1 MDNLFVARIHNN
13 RLGSCV
19 MVGTITDGINLIR
32 EYVQDQFNRELTAD
46 ENDRLENDYE
56 FYNDDDADNIFTFAI
71 GSLSTQ

>member
-13 RLGSCV
+13 TLGNCV
-19 MVGTITDGINLIR
+19 MVPTIEEGQELIR
-32 EYVQDQFNRELTAD
+32 QYVKDQFGRDLT
-46 ENDRLENDYE
+46 ENENASLENDYE

>member
-56 FYNDDDADNIFTFAI
+56 FYNDDDDDNIFTFSI

>member
-13 RLGSCV
+13 TLGSCV

-56 FYNDDDADNIFTFAI
+56 FYNDDDADNIFTFSI

>member
-19 MVGTITDGINLIR
+19 MVDTITDGVNLIR
-32 EYVQDQFNRELTAD
+32 EYVKDQFGRDLTAE
-46 ENDRLENDYE
+46 ENDMLENDYE
-56 FYNDDDADNIFTFAI
+56 FYNDDDAYNIISFSL

>member
-32 EYVQDQFNRELTAD
+32 EYVQNQFNRELTAD

-56 FYNDDDADNIFTFAI
+56 FYNDDDADNIVTFTI
-71 GSLSTQ
+71 GSFTA

>member
-19 MVGTITDGINLIR
+19 MVGTINDGINLIR
-32 EYVQDQFNRELTAD
+32 EYVQHQFNRELTAE
-46 ENDRLENDYE
+46 ENEILENDYE
-56 FYNDDDADNIFTFAI
+56 FYNDDDADNIFTFSI

>member
-19 MVGTITDGINLIR
+19 MVGTITNGINLIR

-56 FYNDDDADNIFTFAI
+56 FYNDDDADNIFTFSI